1 MTTKID
7 AAEFRKRLEALCARG
22 TGREWPRKTPDQHVL
37 LKSAAMLLKAGR
49 DYSETEINEPLDA
62 WCQGPGEA
70 IIMDHVTL
78 RRHLVDAGY
87 LTRDAA
93 GHSYRLDAQTT
104 AEMFAPEIAA
114 LDPAAIV
121 RDALRER
128 EERKRAF
135 MKKG

>member
-7 AAEFRKRLEALCARG
+7 VTEFKKRLEALCARG

-37 LKSAAMLLKAGR
+37 LKSAAMLLETGR
-49 DYSETEINEPLDA
+49 DYGEAEINEPLEA

-70 IIMDHVTL
+70 FIMDHVTL
-78 RRHLVDAGY
+78 RRYLVDAGY
-87 LTRDAA
+87 LSRDAA
-93 GHSYRLDAQTT
+93 GQSYGLDGQKA
-104 AEMFAPEIAA
+104 AEMFTPEVEA

-128 EERKRAF
+128 EERKRRF